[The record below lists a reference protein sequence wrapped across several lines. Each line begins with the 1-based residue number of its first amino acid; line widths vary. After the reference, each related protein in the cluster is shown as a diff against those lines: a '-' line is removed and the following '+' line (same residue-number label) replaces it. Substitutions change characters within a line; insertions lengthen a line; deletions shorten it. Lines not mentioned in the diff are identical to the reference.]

1 MLTVFVNI
9 NSLSQ
14 VRVSFDAVSAETGG
28 EEEMGVP
35 VSAGPNPIAPE
46 IKELAWGAGSFIVF
60 LFFMRL
66 FLVPK
71 LRTGMASRYDSIQAD
86 HEYASATRDGARAD
100 VTRYESAV
108 AEIRGEA
115 ARRLDVARQTLDKER
130 SEKIAQVNAQVAER
144 RSQAEAEVATAR
156 AAAQGQIV
164 SAVTAVTT
172 RATQIAVGV
181 SPDAAVVTRSVQQA
195 MDGKRS

>member
-1 MLTVFVNI
+1 MLTAFVYI
-9 NSLSQ
+9 NSFSQ
-14 VRVSFDAVSAETGG
+14 VHVSFDAVSAETGS
-28 EEEMGVP
+28 EEGAP

-60 LFFMRL
+60 LFLMRL

-71 LRTGMASRYDSIQAD
+71 VRKGMASRYESIQAD
-86 HEYASATRDGARAD
+86 HEYASATRDGAKQD
-100 VTRYESAV
+100 VARYESAV
-108 AEIRGEA
+108 AEIRSEA
-115 ARRLDVARQTLDKER
+115 ARRLEAARLTLDKER
-130 SEKIAQVNAQVAER
+130 SAKIAEVNEQIAVR
-144 RSQAEAEVATAR
+144 RAQAETEVAAAR

-181 SPDAAVVTRSVQQA
+181 SPDNAVVTRSVQQA
-195 MDGKRS
+195 MEGTRS

>member
-1 MLTVFVNI
+1 MLTAFVNI
-9 NSLSQ
+9 NSLSE
-14 VRVSFDAVSAETGG
+14 VRVTFDVVSAETGS
-28 EEEMGVP
+28 EEGAP

-46 IKELAWGAGSFIVF
+46 MKELVWGAGSFIVF

-71 LRTGMASRYDSIQAD
+71 VRKGMASRYESIQAD

-100 VTRYESAV
+100 VARYETAI
-108 AEIRGEA
+108 AEIRSEA
-115 ARRLDVARQTLDKER
+115 ARRLEAARQTLDKER
-130 SEKIAQVNAQVAER
+130 SEKVAEINAQISARRASAE
-144 RSQAEAEVATAR
+144 SEVAAAR
-156 AAAQGQIV
+156 AAAQSQIV

-181 SPDAAVVTRSVQQA
+181 SPDNAVVTRSVQQA
-195 MDGKRS
+195 MEGTRS

>member
-1 MLTVFVNI
+1 MLTAFVNI
-9 NSLSQ
+9 NSFSQ
-14 VRVSFDAVSAETGG
+14 VRVSFDVVSAETGA
-28 EEEMGVP
+28 EEGAP

-46 IKELAWGAGSFIVF
+46 MKELTWGAGSFIVF

-71 LRTGMASRYDSIQAD
+71 VRKGMASRYESIQAD
-86 HEYASATRDGARAD
+86 HEYASATRDGAQTD
-100 VTRYESAV
+100 VARYEAAV
-108 AEIRGEA
+108 AEIRSEA
-115 ARRLDVARQTLDKER
+115 ARRLEAARQTLDKER
-130 SEKIAQVNAQVAER
+130 SEKVAQVNAQVAQR
-144 RSQAEAEVATAR
+144 RSAAEAEVASAR

-164 SAVTAVTT
+164 SAVTAVAT

-195 MDGKRS
+195 MEGKRS